1 MRPHRICQ
9 EAGPTGGPS
18 SQIKARLK
26 LFNCISSAGT
36 SLQRKSEIE
45 EVTMNFNDARDQ
57 RMRPSKMP
65 GGLALNDAKEISGAL
80 TALLA
85 DMFALYVKAKNFHWH
100 LTGPHFREYHRLL
113 DDQAEQILA
122 TTDKIAE
129 RVRKLGATTLRSIGH
144 IARLQRVQDN
154 DAAYLTTHAMLAEL
168 CEDNIQ
174 LAMCL
179 REAHGLCGVHGDVAT
194 AGLIE
199 NWVDEA
205 DGRVWSLFE
214 VTHNGTHE

>member
-1 MRPHRICQ
+1 VR
-9 EAGPTGGPS
+9 
-18 SQIKARLK
+18 
-26 LFNCISSAGT
+26 GT
-36 SLQRKSEIE
+36 SLPRKSEIE
-45 EVTMNFNDARDQ
+45 EVTMNDARDQ
-57 RMRPSKMP
+57 RMLPSKIP
-65 GGLALNDAKEISGAL
+65 GGLAPNDAKSISGAL

-100 LTGPHFREYHRLL
+100 ITGPHFREYHRLL

-129 RVRKLGATTLRSIGH
+129 RVRKLGGTTLRSIGH

-154 DAAYLTTHAMLAEL
+154 DADYLTPHAMLAEL

-179 REAHGLCGVHGDVAT
+179 RGAHGLCGEHGDIAT

>member
-1 MRPHRICQ
+1 
-9 EAGPTGGPS
+9 
-18 SQIKARLK
+18 
-26 LFNCISSAGT
+26 
-36 SLQRKSEIE
+36 
-45 EVTMNFNDARDQ
+45 MNFNDARDQ

-65 GGLALNDAKEISGAL
+65 GGLAPNDAKEISGAL
-80 TALLA
+80 TVLLA
-85 DMFALYVKAKNFHWH
+85 DMFALHVKAKNFHWH
-100 LTGPHFREYHRLL
+100 ITGPHFREYHRLL

-129 RVRKLGATTLRSIGH
+129 RVRKLGGTTLRSIGH

-154 DAAYLTTHAMLAEL
+154 DADYLTPHGMLVEL

-174 LAMCL
+174 LAMRL
-179 REAHGLCGVHGDVAT
+179 REAHGLCGEHGDIAT

-199 NWVDEA
+199 SWVDEA
-205 DGRVWSLFE
+205 DGRVWFLFE

>member
-1 MRPHRICQ
+1 VR
-9 EAGPTGGPS
+9 
-18 SQIKARLK
+18 
-26 LFNCISSAGT
+26 GT
-36 SLQRKSEIE
+36 SLQRKSKIE
-45 EVTMNFNDARDQ
+45 EATMNFNDARDQ
-57 RMRPSKMP
+57 RIRPSKMP
-65 GGLALNDAKEISGAL
+65 GGLAPNDAKEISGAL

-85 DMFALYVKAKNFHWH
+85 DMFVLYMKAKNFHWH
-100 LTGPHFREYHRLL
+100 ITGPHFREYHRLL

-129 RVRKLGATTLRSIGH
+129 RVRKLGGTTLRSIGH

-154 DAAYLTTHAMLAEL
+154 DAGYLTPHGMLAEL

-174 LAMCL
+174 LAMRL
-179 REAHGLCGVHGDVAT
+179 REAHGLCGEHSDIAT

-205 DGRVWSLFE
+205 DGRVWFLFE
-214 VTHNGTHE
+214 VTHNGAHE